1 MTRKKQAT
9 LLIVLTVI
17 VLAFIVG
24 ASAVGHKEERTEC
37 SLCGMWIDLYMKTR
51 HVVTLT
57 GGTAESFCSIA
68 CASKFMKKH
77 KGQIKMV
84 LAADFETKEL
94 IEADSA
100 FYLEG
105 SDIHGVMS
113 YTSRLAFT
121 TRDQAERFRKEH
133 GGSIISFKEALES
146 IEQE

>member
-1 MTRKKQAT
+1 MTRKKQAA
-9 LLIVLTVI
+9 LLIVLPVI
-17 VLAFIVG
+17 VLAFVFG
-24 ASAVGHKEERTEC
+24 ALAHKEERAEC

-51 HVVTLT
+51 HVVTRT
-57 GGTAESFCSIA
+57 DGTAESFCSIA
-68 CASKFMKKH
+68 CASKYMKTH
-77 KGQIKMV
+77 KGQVKMV

-100 FYLEG
+100 FYIEG

-133 GGSIISFKEALES
+133 GGDIISFKKALES
-146 IEQE
+146 IEKESV